1 MDVRVSAAKQIRGS
15 VRTAGDKS
23 VSHRYAMLA
32 GIAEGTSEFEN
43 FSTSADCASTLA
55 CMEALGA
62 EVRRQ
67 GNHVEV
73 DGVGGAVAGS
83 RARAG
88 LRQQRLDH
96 AHVERRGGGATI
108 HQRDERR
115 RVAEQASDA
124 PGDRAA
130 ATDGRKDRIARWL
143 RAADDPWRRL
153 KGMEYQPPV
162 ASAQVKSCVLLAGL
176 FAEGETTVIEPV
188 RTRDHTEL
196 ALGHLAPR
204 CGATATRVSV
214 RGGQKLRAVKAYVP
228 GDLSSVTFFLC
239 AAALFPGSSLVVDS
253 VLLNPTRSVVLD
265 VLASMGTTVN
275 FLKVEEQ
282 FGELIGTMQAE
293 GGVFQGGVIRGA
305 QSAALIDELPAI
317 AAVAPY
323 SAQGVEIRDAAELR
337 VKECDRIDAVVRNL
351 RAMGAEVEEFPD
363 GMRIPGGQ
371 KLHGAEVESF
381 DDHRIAMAFAV
392 AALRAEGETHDQGRG
407 GGCGVVPGVLRGA
420 GQGRGVAA
428 GVAKPV
434 EAGGSAAAHFA
445 WAACHFETE

>member
-1 MDVRVSAAKQIRGS
+1 MDVRVRAAKQIQGS

-43 FSTSADCASTLA
+43 FSSSADCASTLG
-55 CMEALGA
+55 CMEAMGA
-62 EVRRQ
+62 TVRRK

-73 DGVGGAVAGS
+73 DGVAGVLQAPERELDCGNSGSTMRMLSGVVAAQPFTSVMIGDASLSKRPMRRVIDPLQKMGAKIESHDGCAP
-83 RARAG
+83 
-88 LRQQRLDH
+88 L
-96 AHVERRGGGATI
+96 TI
-108 HQRDERR
+108 HG
-115 RVAEQASDA
+115 A
-124 PGDRAA
+124 
-130 ATDGRKDRIARWL
+130 K
-143 RAADDPWRRL
+143 L
-153 KGMEYQPPV
+153 KAMEYEPPV

-176 FAEGETTVIEPV
+176 FAEGETSVIEPV

-196 ALGHLAPR
+196 ALRAF
-204 CGATATRVSV
+204 GAEVTRDGNRVSV
-214 RGGQKLRAVKAYVP
+214 RGGQKLHAVKTYVP

-239 AAALFPGSSLVVDS
+239 AAALFPGSNLVVDS

-265 VLASMGTTVN
+265 VLAGMGVKIQ

-282 FGELIGTMQAE
+282 YGEMVGTMQAE
-293 GGVFQGGVIRGA
+293 GGVFQGGEIRGA

-323 SAQGVEIRDAAELR
+323 SVRGLEIRDAAELR
-337 VKECDRIDAVVRNL
+337 VKESDRIAAVVHNL

-371 KLHGAEVESF
+371 TLRGGKVESF

-392 AALRAEGETHDQGRG
+392 AALRAEGDTIIHGAEAVAVSFPEFFDALS
-407 GGCGVVPGVLRGA
+407 GVV
-420 GQGRGVAA
+420 
-428 GVAKPV
+428 K
-434 EAGGSAAAHFA
+434 
-445 WAACHFETE
+445 

>member
-1 MDVRVSAAKQIRGS
+1 MDVKVGAAKQIRGS

-43 FSTSADCASTLA
+43 FSTSADCASTLG
-55 CMEALGA
+55 CMEAMGA
-62 EVRRQ
+62 RVRRN

-73 DGVGGAVAGS
+73 DGVGGTLAAPAKELDCGNSGSTMRMLSGVVAAQPFTSVMIGDAS
-83 RARAG
+83 LSKRPMRRVIEPLEKMGARIESHDGCAP
-88 LRQQRLDH
+88 L
-96 AHVERRGGGATI
+96 TI
-108 HQRDERR
+108 H
-115 RVAEQASDA
+115 
-124 PGDRAA
+124 G
-130 ATDGRKDRIARWL
+130 TK
-143 RAADDPWRRL
+143 L
-153 KGMEYQPPV
+153 KALEYQPPV

-196 ALGHLAPR
+196 ALKAFGGETLR
-204 CGATATRVSV
+204 NGDRVSV

-239 AAALFPGSSLVVDS
+239 AAALFPGSSLLVDS

-265 VLASMGTTVN
+265 VLGGMGVKIS

-282 FGELIGTMQAE
+282 YGELIGTMQAE

-323 SAQGVEIRDAAELR
+323 SVQGVEIRGATELR
-337 VKECDRIDAVVRNL
+337 VKESDRIHAVVRNL

-363 GMRIPGGQ
+363 GMKIPGGQ
-371 KLHGAEVESF
+371 KLHGAELESF

-392 AALRAEGETHDQGRG
+392 AALRAEGESTIKGAESVAVSFPEFFEALAK
-407 GGCGVVPGVLRGA
+407 VV
-420 GQGRGVAA
+420 
-428 GVAKPV
+428 
-434 EAGGSAAAHFA
+434 E
-445 WAACHFETE
+445 

>member
-1 MDVRVSAAKQIRGS
+1 MDVKVSAAKQIRGS

-43 FSTSADCASTLA
+43 FSSSADCASTLA

-62 EVRRQ
+62 RVRRN

-73 DGVGGAVAGS
+73 DGVGGGLQAPQRELDCGNSGSTMRMLSGIVAAQPFTSVMSGDAS
-83 RARAG
+83 LSKRPMKRVIEP
-88 LRQQRLDH
+88 LQKM
-96 AHVERRGGGATI
+96 GAKIDSHDGCAPLTI
-108 HQRDERR
+108 HG
-115 RVAEQASDA
+115 A
-124 PGDRAA
+124 
-130 ATDGRKDRIARWL
+130 K
-143 RAADDPWRRL
+143 L
-153 KGMEYQPPV
+153 KAMQYQPPV

-176 FAEGETTVIEPV
+176 FADGTTSVIEPV

-196 ALGHLAPR
+196 ALKAFGGEVLRDGDA
-204 CGATATRVSV
+204 VSV

-239 AAALFPGSSLVVDS
+239 AAALFPGSNLVVDS

-265 VLASMGTTVN
+265 VLSGMGIKIS
-275 FLKVEEQ
+275 FIGVEEQ
-282 FGELIGTMQAE
+282 YGELIGTMQAE
-293 GGVFQGGVIRGA
+293 GGLFQGGTICGA

-323 SAQGVEIRDAAELR
+323 SVQGVEIRDAAELR
-337 VKECDRIDAVVRNL
+337 VKESDRIDAVVRNL

-371 KLHGAEVESF
+371 KLHGAIVESF

-392 AALRAEGETHDQGRG
+392 AALRAEGDTIIK
-407 GGCGVVPGVLRGA
+407 GA
-420 GQGRGVAA
+420 ESVA
-428 GVAKPV
+428 VSFPEFF
-434 EAGGSAAAHFA
+434 EALGKVK
-445 WAACHFETE
+445 E

>member
-1 MDVRVSAAKQIRGS
+1 MEVKVGAAKQIRGS

-43 FSTSADCASTLA
+43 FSSSADCASTLA
-55 CMEALGA
+55 CMEAMGA
-62 EVRRQ
+62 RVRRN

-73 DGVGGAVAGS
+73 DGTGGSLAAPTHELDCGNSGSTMRMLSGVVAAQPFTSEMIGDAS
-83 RARAG
+83 LSQRPMRRVIEPLQLMGARIDSNEDCAP
-88 LRQQRLDH
+88 L
-96 AHVERRGGGATI
+96 TI
-108 HQRDERR
+108 HG
-115 RVAEQASDA
+115 A
-124 PGDRAA
+124 
-130 ATDGRKDRIARWL
+130 
-143 RAADDPWRRL
+143 RL
-153 KGMEYQPPV
+153 KGIAYQPPV

-196 ALGHLAPR
+196 ALKAFGGETTR
-204 CGATATRVSV
+204 SGERVSV
-214 RGGQKLRAVKAYVP
+214 RGGQKLSALKAYVP

-265 VLASMGTTVN
+265 VLAGMGVKIS
-275 FLKVEEQ
+275 FLKMEEQ
-282 FGELIGTMQAE
+282 HGELIGTMQAE
-293 GGVFQGGVIRGA
+293 GGIFEGGVIYGA

-323 SAQGVEIRDAAELR
+323 STKGVEIRGATELR
-337 VKECDRIDAVVRNL
+337 VKESDRIHAVVRNL

-371 KLHGAEVESF
+371 RLHGAEIESF
-381 DDHRIAMAFAV
+381 HDHRIAMAFAV
-392 AALRAEGETHDQGRG
+392 SALRAEGETTIKNAESVAVSFPEFFEALAR
-407 GGCGVVPGVLRGA
+407 VV
-420 GQGRGVAA
+420 
-428 GVAKPV
+428 
-434 EAGGSAAAHFA
+434 E
-445 WAACHFETE
+445 